1 MLARAV
7 PEPLAAR
14 AERRA
19 AAAQQAVKQQVA
31 LAAQQVVVQQ
41 AAVRPAVVRP
51 AVVLQGEAPEVPR
64 SNAISIASLRRA
76 AR

>member
-1 MLARAV
+1 MPALAA

-19 AAAQQAVKQQVA
+19 AAAQQAVRQRVA
-31 LAAQQVVVQQ
+31 LAARRVVLQ
-41 AAVRPAVVRP
+41 AAAQQAVVRP
-51 AVVLQGEAPEVPR
+51 VVVLQGEAPEVPR
-64 SNAISIASLRRA
+64 SNAISIASLRQA